1 MLHENRKDLDGER
14 QKRLLGQMLADLSR
28 AEPDLYYQ
36 STSAIALRLQDHVT
50 KGARLSAEDRSLM
63 QRLAARDIEVLLAL
77 H

>member
-1 MLHENRKDLDGER
+1 
-14 QKRLLGQMLADLSR
+14 MLADLSR